1 MILELSTDQCLFV
14 ASTTP
19 KSKMKESTT
28 PQTDI
33 SNGVADMSLKDT
45 ARAKSKNLD
54 VVAEYKKIK
63 RKNAANFVV
72 IGEFSKKL
80 DITCSPF
87 QAMSM
92 LARAP

>member
-1 MILELSTDQCLFV
+1 MLELSTDQCSLV
-14 ASTTP
+14 ATTTP
-19 KSKMKESTT
+19 KSKMKEATT
-28 PQTDI
+28 PQSEI

-63 RKNAANFVV
+63 RKNAVNFVV
-72 IGEFSKKL
+72 IGEYIEKL

-87 QAMSM
+87 QAMLM
-92 LARAP
+92 LAKAP